1 MLRSCRTRHALSREF
16 SQKKRRCPRQLTL
29 AQCMHKHISCLLS
42 PSLQVTA
49 SLQAEKSVL
58 EAKCDHLAG
67 RVVQV
72 ERERA
77 QVEAQLRELTLQHAS
92 LDRQHAA
99 VEVKNDHL
107 GDRLREVVEESEDVK
122 RRTGELERKL
132 ASVESMRNEALEK
145 LEEMGQTVEQT
156 KLSKVHGEDSHAWP
170 AVCAVFR
177 HPFVCGII
185 GEDCWPHKTKE
196 WGLCSLQH

>member
-1 MLRSCRTRHALSREF
+1 MEF
-16 SQKKRRCPRQLTL
+16 SQKTRRYRRQSTL
-29 AQCMHKHISCLLS
+29 AQCMHKHLNCLLS

-107 GDRLREVVEESEDVK
+107 GDRLREVVENSEDVK

-156 KLSKVHGEDSHAWP
+156 KLSKVLGEGS
-170 AVCAVFR
+170 
-177 HPFVCGII
+177 
-185 GEDCWPHKTKE
+185 PHVASC
-196 WGLCSLQH
+196 LCCILTSLRLR